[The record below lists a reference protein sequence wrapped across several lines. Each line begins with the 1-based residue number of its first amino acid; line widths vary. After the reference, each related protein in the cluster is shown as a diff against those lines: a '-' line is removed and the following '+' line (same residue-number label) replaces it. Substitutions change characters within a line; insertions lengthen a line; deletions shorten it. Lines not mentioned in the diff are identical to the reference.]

1 MNTDFDDW
9 MNKVEEIV
17 FKELK
22 MHLSDL
28 PDENYR
34 YHFENGKSAMYMA
47 QIVINDNNMIFY

>member
-1 MNTDFDDW
+1 MNNDFDSW
-9 MNKVEEIV
+9 MKQVEEIV

-22 MHLSDL
+22 MHLLDL

-34 YHFENGKSAMYMA
+34 YYFENGKSAMYMA